1 MKRQIGVLTASLLI
15 LSGCGTSQTASGDPG
30 AILAG
35 AAIGGNVGGAIG
47 GLIGDNN
54 GGWRGGYRG
63 SAIGTIIGTIAGA
76 AIGNAVSAPKQETY
90 GYRIERTEPYKSQHE
105 TYPAP
110 SVFDNLRI
118 RNIRFIDD
126 SRDHVIS
133 SGEKS
138 KVIFEI
144 MNEGE
149 QTIYNVVPMVTETT
163 GMKRIYIS
171 PPVMVEQIAPH
182 NGVKYTATISA
193 GERIK
198 TRNVTI
204 RVAVADG
211 NGQQYD
217 WQEFSLP
224 TER

>member
-76 AIGNAVSAPKQETY
+76 AIGNAVSAPKQEAY
-90 GYRIERTEPYKSQHE
+90 GYRIERTEPYKPQHE

-126 SRDHVIS
+126 SRDHARI
-133 SGEKS
+133 
-138 KVIFEI
+138 
-144 MNEGE
+144 
-149 QTIYNVVPMVTETT
+149 QCDRLAVPAHGRT
-163 GMKRIYIS
+163 
-171 PPVMVEQIAPH
+171 
-182 NGVKYTATISA
+182 
-193 GERIK
+193 
-198 TRNVTI
+198 
-204 RVAVADG
+204 D
-211 NGQQYD
+211 
-217 WQEFSLP
+217 
-224 TER
+224 